1 MPTSTRRQAAS
12 RRSARY
18 SDLNNEL
25 NRLSDEEGGLINFLH
40 QGARQQ
46 EVHEDG
52 DGYEDGENASDGSGI
67 SVGEID
73 DEIWEGDGNYDMRP
87 ETSASH

>member
-12 RRSARY
+12 HSARI

-25 NRLSDEEGGLINFLH
+25 NRLNAEEGGLINFLH

-73 DEIWEGDGNYDMRP
+73 DEIFEGDGNYDMQP